1 MKQLVTLAAM
11 ALAGAPIY
19 AGTVYIPVA
28 KTDPGVEGIEY
39 HTRVV
44 LANTGQAARRATPH
58 LIGLNA
64 DGTERELVESLG
76 SVTVNPNGT
85 AVVTDL
91 LGGGELGLIE
101 MVMAPQLVATA
112 QLVSVFPDGSER
124 IGATWPI
131 ITDANLVPA
140 GEVVH
145 LQGWSRSTELT
156 TDFGLVNLG
165 TAASCDVDVWRIDGV
180 QLGHWDLTRPALSF
194 ALFRDVLGTIGV
206 PAGAELRAEISCD
219 QPFFAFATLTNHQ
232 THEHRTVIASALGTS
247 TLQVPGQTPPCP
259 TGTVCFDLPGNF
271 YTVTNA
277 LRTVAYNVDVPTNT
291 SYSSITLDFDFVFTG
306 WWGSLP
312 SGEHNL
318 FWINRGRYTPP
329 VGYPIWTNNVFGYA
343 NARGPGRDR
352 VTLVTN
358 IDLGQNNTS
367 FLTTNAALTP
377 GVQYHI
383 SYVYNHAARVTEL
396 RITAGGNLVAQI
408 INVPSGPITTKSN
421 DAFMLY
427 FGNDVGHDGSEVPWL
442 PGTQFSNAVY
452 RMNP

>member
-91 LGGGELGLIE
+91 LGGDELGLIE

-112 QLVSVFPDGSER
+112 QLVSVMADGSSK
-124 IGATWPI
+124 IGAGWPI
-131 ITDANLVPA
+131 ISDANRALA

-145 LQGWSRSTELT
+145 LQGWSRSQTLS

-165 TAASCDVDVWRIDGV
+165 VAASCDVDVWRIDGV
-180 QLGHWDLTRPALSF
+180 QLGHWELSRPALSF
-194 ALFRDVLGTIGV
+194 ALFRDVLNTIGI
-206 PAGAELRAEISCD
+206 PNGAELRAEITCD
-219 QPFFAFATLTNHQ
+219 QPFFAFAVLTDSE
-232 THEHRTVIASALGTS
+232 THEHRTVLASALGTS
-247 TLQVPGQTPPCP
+247 TLQVPGQAPPCP
-259 TGTVCFDLPGNF
+259 DGTVCFDLPGAF
-271 YTVTNA
+271 YTVTSA
-277 LRTVAYNVDVPTNT
+277 LRTVAYNIDVPLNT
-291 SYSSITLDFDFVFTG
+291 TYSAVTVDFDFVFTG

-312 SGEHNL
+312 TGEHNL
-318 FWINRGRYTPP
+318 FWLNRGRYTPP
-329 VGYPIWTNNVFGYA
+329 IGYPIWTNNVFGYA

-367 FLTTNAALTP
+367 FLTTNAALNPGTP
-377 GVQYHI
+377 YHI

-396 RITAGGNLVAQI
+396 RITSNGNLVAQI
-408 INVPSGPITTKSN
+408 IGVPTGPVSTKSN
-421 DAFMLY
+421 DAFMIY
-427 FGNDVGHDGSEVPWL
+427 FGNDVGHDGFEVPWL
-442 PGTQFSNAVY
+442 PGTQFSNAAV
-452 RMNP
+452 RFTP